1 MFGNSRI
8 LSNFLVFEGLDGSG
22 TTTQLGI
29 LEEELSR
36 REIPHLISAEPTT
49 SPIGQLI
56 REALSGRLVLERD
69 TLARLFAADRAEHLF
84 GKHGMVPRSEAGELV
99 ICDRY
104 LFSSLAYQGSE
115 IGLERVW
122 NYNRDFPL
130 PETIIFLDIPPED
143 GHRRYSEREHRE
155 IYEKL
160 ELQREIR
167 SIYFSVF
174 ESLATLNVDLHIIDS
189 RRSIAEI
196 SAEVWRIISNL
207 PIVKM

>member
-122 NYNRDFPL
+122 N
-130 PETIIFLDIPPED
+130 
-143 GHRRYSEREHRE
+143 
-155 IYEKL
+155 
-160 ELQREIR
+160 
-167 SIYFSVF
+167 
-174 ESLATLNVDLHIIDS
+174 
-189 RRSIAEI
+189 
-196 SAEVWRIISNL
+196 
-207 PIVKM
+207 